1 MNFAKRLI
9 EPTSKSSLAIKVIQ
23 VQFIIHITEAVKSFF
38 GHSKQF
44 KEVMEAK
51 PEEPKTKPL
60 IEDLQFVADCYKV
73 FFRTNV
79 NDSWRGIF
87 REFFKQLKF
96 HFKDKRFLLVRR
108 SDFISM
114 AERQGILEFTREED
128 KTGRMKSFKSRTL
141 FNCSLGYV
149 YDFTRTV
156 PSVTLKNGI
165 SEGNLMFQVNQA
177 VIDRGGRKLVTVH
190 QETPEEITARTIFS
204 ALWGL
209 VTEPRRNVIG
219 TPMELVTTSA
229 TKDSAPD
236 CRYVMSNETYVGASK
251 YVVPEDSIMIGRDLE
266 KKKEIKFT
274 PTPFGYI
281 IWLSPDA
288 DSGMVEKVG
297 WLYSKGV

>member
-1 MNFAKRLI
+1 MAL
-9 EPTSKSSLAIKVIQ
+9 
-23 VQFIIHITEAVKSFF
+23 F
-38 GHSKQF
+38 GHTKQF
-44 KEVMEAK
+44 KEVVK
-51 PEEPKTKPL
+51 EPKKVETKSL
-60 IEDLQFVADCYKV
+60 IEDLQFVSDCYRT

-79 NDSWRGIF
+79 NDSWRNIF

-96 HFKDKRFLLVRR
+96 HFSDKRFFLVRR

-128 KTGRMKSFKSRTL
+128 KTGRMKSFKSRAL

-149 YDFTRTV
+149 YDFIRTV

-177 VIDRGGRKLVTVH
+177 VINRGGRKLVTIH
-190 QETPEEITARTIFS
+190 QETPEEITVRTIFS

-209 VTEPRRNVIG
+209 VTESRRNVIG

-229 TKDSAPD
+229 TKDSVPD
-236 CRYVMSNETYVGASK
+236 CRYIMSNETYVGASK
-251 YVVPEDSIMIGRDLE
+251 YVVPEDSIMVGRDSGS
-266 KKKEIKFT
+266 KKEIKFT

-281 IWLSPDA
+281 IWLNPDA
-288 DSGMVEKVG
+288 DGGIVEKVG
-297 WLYSKGV
+297 WLYSRV